1 MSTSFD
7 DVLEKFD
14 TIQVCFDQNK
24 TGL

>member
-7 DVLEKFD
+7 DVPEKFD

>member
-14 TIQVCFDQNK
+14 PVQVCFDQNK

>member
-7 DVLEKFD
+7 DVVEKFD